1 MDFSL
6 FSFAENTSRIMKRSN
21 KYEEIR
27 LGRILNGT
35 GTDKVTLKCDV
46 AIQRWFESARLT
58 FSSFY
63 GRLISKN

>member
-1 MDFSL
+1 
-6 FSFAENTSRIMKRSN
+6 MKRSN

-46 AIQRWFESARLT
+46 AIQRWFESTRLT